1 MALSFFQ
8 MKKELSKGFQGVIAI
23 GGDDAGQVEQLK
35 AMIRDQVV
43 TGPMG
48 DLNHDRLS
56 AKEKGP
62 HDVLTIAQTLPMM
75 APQRLI
81 EVSDA
86 EQWGG
91 KDTGTEAKALDDFLE
106 FCKTPP
112 QDAVIL
118 LIFNKMDMR
127 RKWLKAL
134 GKVVLLGQFKS
145 PKEGDMPEVIFAL
158 AEEFELKVQD
168 EAVDALTL
176 SVGADTLMMRRAI
189 EKLHL
194 ACESRVV
201 TVADVSIYVAS
212 TRIEDAF
219 ALGRA
224 VLNGERHPALSS
236 LFRLKENK
244 EVPLRLLGMLAWQL
258 RQVSQARALLDTGCH
273 SGEIGKRLR
282 LFGYR
287 LQPVMRAA
295 QRMPLR
301 HHNRRL
307 TLLAELD
314 QSLKSTRGD
323 PWLHLE
329 KTIMRLCPE

>member
-1 MALSFFQ
+1 MALSFYQ
-8 MKKELSKGFQGVIAI
+8 LKKEISNDFQGVIAV
-23 GGDDAGQVEQLK
+23 GGDDAGHLENFKSLV
-35 AMIRDQVV
+35 RDQVI

-56 AKEKGP
+56 AKDKGP

-86 EQWGG
+86 ENWGS
-91 KDTGTEAKALDDFLE
+91 KDSRDEAKALEDFLT
-106 FCKTPP
+106 FCENPP
-112 QDAVIL
+112 KDAVIL

-127 RKWLKAL
+127 RKWLKTL
-134 GKVVLLGQFKS
+134 GKVALVGQFKS

-158 AEEFELKVQD
+158 AEEFDLKVQD

-189 EKLHL
+189 EKLKL
-194 ACESRVV
+194 ACESGVV
-201 TVADVSIYVAS
+201 SVADVSLHVAN

-224 VLNGERHPALSS
+224 VLNGKRHSALSS

-287 LQPVMRAA
+287 LKPVMQAA
-295 QRMPLR
+295 QRFPLR
-301 HHNRRL
+301 RHNRRL

-314 QSLKSTRGD
+314 QTLKSTRAD